1 MDISTLLQA
10 LPQAVFTPEF
20 FMVCVLV
27 FFICEALFK
36 IPQLS
41 KMVWGKPVTALIIGA
56 ALSML
61 QVGPTPDAVLIGIV
75 AGGMTTLGIKRMDRW
90 FGKKKK

>member
-1 MDISTLLQA
+1 MDIITLLQA

-36 IPQLS
+36 IPQLAE
-41 KMVWGKPVTALIIGA
+41 MGWGKPVTAIVIGA
-56 ALSML
+56 LLSIFE
-61 QVGPTPDAVLIGIV
+61 VGLTPDAVLVGLV
-75 AGGMTTLGIKRMDRW
+75 AGGVTTLSVNRLDYW
-90 FGKKKK
+90 FSKKKK

>member
-1 MDISTLLQA
+1 MDITTLLQA

-36 IPQLS
+36 IPQLAE
-41 KMVWGKPVTALIIGA
+41 MTWGKPVTALIIGA
-56 ALSML
+56 LLSVL
-61 QVGPTPDAVLIGIV
+61 EVGLTPDAVLVGLV
-75 AGGMTTLGIKRMDRW
+75 AGGITTLAVNRLDYW
-90 FGKKKK
+90 FSKKKK

>member
-1 MDISTLLQA
+1 MDITTLLQA

-36 IPQLS
+36 IPQLAE
-41 KMVWGKPVTALIIGA
+41 MEWGKPATALVIGA
-56 ALSML
+56 LLSIL
-61 QVGPTPDAVLIGIV
+61 EVGLSLDAVLVGLV
-75 AGGMTTLGIKRMDRW
+75 AGGVTTLSVNRLDRW
-90 FGKKKK
+90 LIRKKK

>member
-1 MDISTLLQA
+1 MDISLLFQT
-10 LPQAVFTPEF
+10 LPQAVFTSEF

-36 IPQLS
+36 IPQLA
-41 KMVWGKPVTALIIGA
+41 KMAWGKPVTSLVVGAL
-56 ALSML
+56 LSVL
-61 QVGPTPDAVLIGIV
+61 QFGLSPDAVLVGVV
-75 AGGMTTLGIKRMDRW
+75 AGGVTTLGVNRLDRW

>member
-1 MDISTLLQA
+1 MDIIPLLQA

-36 IPQLS
+36 IPQLDDLE
-41 KMVWGKPVTALIIGA
+41 WGKPVIALVVGA
-56 ALSML
+56 LLSVF
-61 QVGPTPDAVLIGIV
+61 QVGVSVDALLIGLV
-75 AGGMTTLGIKRMDRW
+75 AGGVTTLAVSRLDYW
-90 FGKKKK
+90 FTRKK

>member
-1 MDISTLLQA
+1 MDIVTLLQA

-36 IPQLS
+36 IPQLAE
-41 KMVWGKPVTALIIGA
+41 MEWGKPVTALVIGA
-56 ALSML
+56 LLSVL
-61 QVGPTPDAVLIGIV
+61 EVGISLDAVLVGLV
-75 AGGMTTLGIKRMDRW
+75 AGGMTTLSVNRLDHW
-90 FGKKKK
+90 LVKKKK